1 MTQIEVGAI
10 LDGTVSSI
18 AKFGAFVNLPERR
31 SGLVHI
37 SEIAS
42 EYVADV
48 NEFLQVGQAVK
59 VKVLAITPEGKIRK
73 SPPPRRAPRVRRPSA
88 PLPRAAVRARP
99 RRRASSMVPPETPRL
114 RISSSD
120 SCRSP
125 TAASPATGSTAT
137 ETAAAEEKDKNRPA
151 APQRACLIRN

>member
-1 MTQIEVGAI
+1 MQIEVGAI

-48 NEFLQVGQAVK
+48 NDYLQVGQAVK
-59 VKVLAITPEGKIRK
+59 VKVLAITPEGKINLSIKRAQEGAQAPA
-73 SPPPRRAPRVRRPSA
+73 SERRPRAPQTPRTSA
-88 PLPRAAVRARP
+88 ARP
-99 RRRASSMVPPETPRL
+99 ASGGVSTPQGVVHGPTGDASFEDRLKHFMQESDSRIAGNRLYSDRNRGRRR
-114 RISSSD
+114 
-120 SCRSP
+120 
-125 TAASPATGSTAT
+125 G
-137 ETAAAEEKDKNRPA
+137 KG
-151 APQRACLIRN
+151 

>member
-10 LDGTVSSI
+10 LDGTISSI

-48 NEFLQVGQAVK
+48 NDYLQVGQAVK
-59 VKVLAITPEGKIRK
+59 VKVLAITPEGKINLSIKRAQEQQA
-73 SPPPRRAPRVRRPSA
+73 PAREGGYRRQPAPVRREAPRSA
-88 PLPRAAVRARP
+88 A
-99 RRRASSMVPPETPRL
+99 
-114 RISSSD
+114 
-120 SCRSP
+120 
-125 TAASPATGSTAT
+125 G
-137 ETAAAEEKDKNRPA
+137 NR
-151 APQRACLIRN
+151 CK

>member
-1 MTQIEVGAI
+1 MPVIEVGAI

-48 NEFLQVGQAVK
+48 NDYLKVGDAVK
-59 VKVLAITPEGKIRK
+59 VKVLAITPEGKINLSIK
-73 SPPPRRAPRVRRPSA
+73 QAQ
-88 PLPRAAVRARP
+88 
-99 RRRASSMVPPETPRL
+99 
-114 RISSSD
+114 
-120 SCRSP
+120 P
-125 TAASPATGSTAT
+125 TQS
-137 ETAAAEEKDKNRPA
+137 
-151 APQRACLIRN
+151 APQRERRSNRPQQSQQRTVRSSGTTTPQGVVHGPTGDANFEDQLKHFMQESDKRMAGNRLYSDRNRGRRRNKG